1 MKCSVFRCSRKEEM
15 YLYLP
20 YQEDNTEL
28 IETLP
33 DDLLELTGCL
43 EKVLELEITAE
54 RKLARVKAED
64 VLCGLHDKGYYLQMP
79 PNAVLIKDESM
90 LHNPSDSF

>member
-1 MKCSVFRCSRKEEM
+1 MKCLVFRCGRKDEM

-20 YQEDNTEL
+20 YSEDEKTL

-33 DDLLELTGCL
+33 EDLLKLTGGL
-43 EKVLELEITAE
+43 QKALELEITID
-54 RKLARVKAED
+54 RKLARVKAAD
-64 VLCGLHDKGYYLQMP
+64 VLSALQDKGYFLQMP

-90 LHNPSDSF
+90 LNNPSDSF